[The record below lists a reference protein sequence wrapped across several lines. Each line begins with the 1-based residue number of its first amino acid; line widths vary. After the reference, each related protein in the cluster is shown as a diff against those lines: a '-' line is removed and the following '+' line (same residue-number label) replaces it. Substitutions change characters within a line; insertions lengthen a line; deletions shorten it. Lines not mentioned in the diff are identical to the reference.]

1 MAGEEE
7 RRVYGG
13 WRRARGMGLLG
24 LGPGQTLVVVATVT
38 VLAAAGAV
46 SSTLLLAALVPAG
59 LLLAVTVPRWDDV
72 PLGAGLVRRARWS
85 WGVTRG
91 YSTYR
96 SGVWAAHPHAWE
108 LPGVLATTDLLAAP
122 SARGSTFGVV
132 RDRRSGRLT
141 ATLRVAAS
149 STWLAEPEQA
159 EAWVANW
166 GSWLSSLGYQPAVR
180 WIAVTVRTGPGSGR
194 RLAAY
199 VTGRTAPGAPPSARR
214 LLQHLV
220 DDAAGND
227 AEVETHVSVTID
239 PARVRPRPQTTAD
252 ALADTDRLLAG
263 LEDSLAA
270 CGLTVLGRAD
280 APRLA
285 ATVRAAYDPSTTLDT
300 ILTDT
305 PQDQEIDWGT
315 AGPVAAEEEYGCYRH
330 DGGWSVSW
338 AWHEAPRT
346 EVHAEVLARL
356 LAPGPY
362 PLRVS
367 LLYRPVPA
375 GDAARLV
382 EQEVNAAVF
391 RDAMRQVS
399 RRDENARER
408 ADRSRALRTAREEA
422 AGAGVG
428 MMSLFVTVT
437 VTDRDHLPAAV
448 ADVETRAESAR
459 IRLRR
464 MWASQAAGFT
474 VTLPCGIC
482 PTQLAQVWP
491 R

>member
-1 MAGEEE
+1 
-7 RRVYGG
+7 
-13 WRRARGMGLLG
+13 MGLLG
-24 LGPGQTLVVVATVT
+24 LGLAQTVVVVAVMTMT
-38 VLAAAGAV
+38 AAAGAV
-46 SSTLLLAALVPAG
+46 GSPLLLAVLAGPAVLLAAL
-59 LLLAVTVPRWDDV
+59 TVLRWDGV
-72 PLGAGLVRRARWS
+72 PLGAGLVRRLRWS

-91 YSTYR
+91 YTVYR
-96 SGVWAAHPHAWE
+96 SGLWAAHPHAWQ
-108 LPGVLATTDLLAAP
+108 LPGVLADTDLLDVP
-122 SARGSTFGVV
+122 SARGGAFGVV
-132 RDRRSGRLT
+132 RDGRSGRLT

-149 STWLAEPEQA
+149 STWLAETAQA
-159 EAWVANW
+159 QAWVANW
-166 GSWLSSLGYQPAVR
+166 GGWLSGLGYQPAIR
-180 WIAVTVRTGPGSGR
+180 WIAVTVRTGPTSGR
-194 RLAAY
+194 RLAGY
-199 VTGRTAPGAPPSARR
+199 ITGRTAPGAPASARR

-220 DDAAGND
+220 DDVAGND
-227 AEVETHVSVTID
+227 AAVETHVSVTLD
-239 PARVRPRPQTTAD
+239 PSRSRPRPRTTAD
-252 ALADTDRLLAG
+252 ALADADRLLSG
-263 LEDSLAA
+263 LEDALGA

-285 ATVRAAYDPSTTLDT
+285 TTVRAAYNPAVPLDD

-305 PQDQEIDWGT
+305 EEDQNLDWGT

-362 PLRVS
+362 PLRVA
-367 LLYRPVPA
+367 LIYRPVPA
-375 GDAARLV
+375 GEAAHLV

-391 RDAMRQVS
+391 RDAMRTVS

-408 ADRSRALRTAREEA
+408 ADRARALRTAREEA

-428 MMSLFVTVT
+428 LMSLFATIT
-437 VTDRDHLPAAV
+437 VTDRDQLPAAV
-448 ADVETRAESAR
+448 AEVETRAEASR
-459 IRLRR
+459 VRLRR
-464 MWASQAAGFT
+464 AWAGQAAGFA

-482 PTQLAQVWP
+482 PPQLAAEWP

>member
-1 MAGEEE
+1 MSAEEG
-7 RRVYGG
+7 RRLYGG
-13 WRRARGMGLLG
+13 WRRRRGMGLAG
-24 LGPGQTLVVVATVT
+24 LGSAQSFVVVATVT
-38 VLAAAGAV
+38 VMATAGAV
-46 SSTLLLAALVPAG
+46 SSTLLLVLLGPAVVVLALTVLRWDG
-59 LLLAVTVPRWDDV
+59 LAV
-72 PLGAGLVRRARWS
+72 GARLVRRVRWS
-85 WGVTRG
+85 WGVMRDFTA
-91 YSTYR
+91 YR
-96 SGVWAAHPHAWE
+96 SGLMAAHPHAWQ
-108 LPGVLATTDLLAAP
+108 LPGVLAPTDLLDVP
-122 SARGSTFGVV
+122 TGRSESFGVV

-166 GSWLSSLGYQPAVR
+166 GGWLSGLGYQPAVR
-180 WIAVTVRTGPGSGR
+180 WIAVTVRTGPTAGR
-194 RLAAY
+194 RLAGY
-199 VTGRTAPGAPPSARR
+199 ISGRTAPGAPESARR

-220 DDAAGND
+220 DDATGTD
-227 AEVETHVSVTID
+227 AEVETHVAVTVD
-239 PARVRPRPQTTAD
+239 PSRARPRPRTTED
-252 ALADTDRLLAG
+252 ALAETDRLLHG
-263 LEDSLAA
+263 LEDSLGT
-270 CGLTVLGRAD
+270 CGLTVLGRAT

-285 ATVRAAYDPSTTLDT
+285 ATVRAAFDPSLPLDD
-300 ILTDT
+300 LLSDGE
-305 PQDQEIDWGT
+305 PPDWGT
-315 AGPVAAEEEYGCYRH
+315 AGPVAADEEYGCYRH

-346 EVHAEVLARL
+346 EVYAEVLGRL

-367 LLYRPVPA
+367 LIYRPVAA

-382 EQEVNAAVF
+382 EQEANAAVF
-391 RDAMRQVS
+391 RDAMRTVS

-408 ADRSRALRTAREEA
+408 ADRTRALRTAREEA

-428 MMSLFVTVT
+428 LMSMFVTVT
-437 VTDRDHLPAAV
+437 VTDRDALAAAV
-448 ADVETRAESAR
+448 ADVEARAESAR

-464 MWASQAAGFT
+464 MWASQAVGFA

-482 PTQLAQVWP
+482 PPQLAAEWP